1 MKSLVKS
8 PPACQTKRAEPQFG
22 ADSGFFP
29 LSLRLASR
37 AFQEHGEGA
46 RYPRCGLDI
55 TSCSNRSFLSCH
67 LTPFPARLGSRADDA
82 PAGPSWPRGVH
93 GLPPAPLT
101 VTLDSPS
108 CSQTAVGVPL
118 GAPSPHPGCRGSA
131 AQPPAPPLP
140 SWLWA
145 GPYCTPRSSV
155 PLDSPRPSLWGRH
168 CPLAQGQGLPDRS
181 LAAGVVGRASGWTEA
196 EPPVPTPS
204 TCLPR
209 QSLLVP
215 AVRVPRCRQPV
226 VAPPG
231 PALLSPSLRHLGTS
245 LTPVILSFQNIHSVS
260 PAFPLYSL

>member
-131 AQPPAPPLP
+131 AQPPAPPSPRGCGLVPTAPREVLCLWTRPAPLCGGDTAPWHRARGFQTGP
-140 SWLWA
+140 SLRGSWA
-145 GPYCTPRSSV
+145 GPRDGLRQSHPCPLPAPASPGRASSSR
-155 PLDSPRPSLWGRH
+155 PSECRAAGSRWSPRPARLCCPPASVTWGQ
-168 CPLAQGQGLPDRS
+168 A
-181 LAAGVVGRASGWTEA
+181 
-196 EPPVPTPS
+196 
-204 TCLPR
+204 
-209 QSLLVP
+209 
-215 AVRVPRCRQPV
+215 
-226 VAPPG
+226 
-231 PALLSPSLRHLGTS
+231 
-245 LTPVILSFQNIHSVS
+245 
-260 PAFPLYSL
+260 